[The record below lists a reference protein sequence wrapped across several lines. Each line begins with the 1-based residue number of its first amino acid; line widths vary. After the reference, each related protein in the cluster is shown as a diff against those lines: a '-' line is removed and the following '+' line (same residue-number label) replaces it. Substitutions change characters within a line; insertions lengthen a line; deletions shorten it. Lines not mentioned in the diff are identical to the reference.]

1 MIAISVCLPSDA
13 LSQVPTILLGF
24 LLPWTWGIS
33 SQLLQQSA
41 AAAPYFRCGVAPGVY
56 SSLIYERE
64 HRCQI
69 LGSGSELQ
77 TSPACFTFCFTAGHT
92 WGVKVARRKVHWRRQ
107 LVSGGHC
114 FNTRFPGAVRVTL
127 AVFCF
132 FFFNSLEQNN
142 HDYFLWLS
150 GFISDFCFPAFL
162 TVANRIWRPD
172 LQSPLS
178 VLLTNLYNL
187 LIWLLS
193 CLYYPEW
200 FQLLNWIL
208 TNIISYKQYQNAS
221 DPVMVWIYF
230 LLNLSLGKH
239 ELNCECPWWLSNKEP
254 ACQCRRCAFNP

>member
-114 FNTRFPGAVRVTL
+114 FNTRFLGAVRVTL

-132 FFFNSLEQNN
+132 FFLIHWSKITMIIFCDSVVSSVISASLLSWLWQIGSGDPIFNPHFQFFWPI
-142 HDYFLWLS
+142 YI
-150 GFISDFCFPAFL
+150 ISWFDCFPAY
-162 TVANRIWRPD
+162 II
-172 LQSPLS
+172 QSDS
-178 VLLTNLYNL
+178 
-187 LIWLLS
+187 
-193 CLYYPEW
+193 
-200 FQLLNWIL
+200 
-208 TNIISYKQYQNAS
+208 
-221 DPVMVWIYF
+221 
-230 LLNLSLGKH
+230 
-239 ELNCECPWWLSNKEP
+239 NC
-254 ACQCRRCAFNP
+254 